1 MKNLRKPEEI
11 HSCVSVIFYRVF
23 LKNSYYLFKPL
34 CKDDFHEHSIFL
46 GPFSLHP

>member
-23 LKNSYYLFKPL
+23 KIRTIYL
-34 CKDDFHEHSIFL
+34 S
-46 GPFSLHP
+46 PFAKMTFMNILFF